1 MKKLH
6 SFALYTLL
14 TPALT
19 LSAGALL
26 AQPTVGQDID
36 QQQQT
41 SQRQQGA
48 SQSAP
53 GTSQST
59 QGASQSAAD
68 RQNAG
73 AQSRMENRG
82 FMNSA
87 PANSMH
93 ASNLIGADVKNSA
106 GEDVGSVSD
115 LILDHEGQVVA
126 IIVGVG
132 GFLGMGERDVAIG
145 WDDVTRSRTSDD
157 NDLQI
162 NSTRDEL
169 RSAPEFSQQ
178 SGQRQQGAAQSATGA
193 SQSASGAASQTTPRA
208 TQSTGTPQAS
218 QSTPGASQAT
228 PGAAQSSAG
237 TAQSTSGASQSMP
250 RAGQS
255 TAGVSQS
262 TPGATQSDQ
271 STQRAQQSGAQSA
284 TDRLNAGTQSRME
297 NRGFMNASPAN
308 SMHASN
314 LMGADV
320 KTSSGEDVGP
330 ISDLII
336 DHEGQVVAIVI
347 GVGGFLGIGERD
359 VAIGWDDVTRSG
371 TSDSQ
376 EVRVNVTRESLRS
389 APEFKM
395 PD

>member
-59 QGASQSAAD
+59 QGASQSSQGAAQSTPGSSQGNQNTQRPQSATQSAAD

-93 ASNLIGADVKNSA
+93 ASNLIGADVKNSDD
-106 GEDVGSVSD
+106 EDVGSVSD
-115 LILDHEGQVVA
+115 LILNHEGQVVA

-157 NDLQI
+157 NDLRI
-162 NSTRDEL
+162 NSSRDEL

-178 SGQRQQGAAQSATGA
+178 SGQRQQGASQSAPRA
-193 SQSASGAASQTTPRA
+193 SQSAT
-208 TQSTGTPQAS
+208 
-218 QSTPGASQAT
+218 
-228 PGAAQSSAG
+228 GAAQSSAG
-237 TAQSTSGASQSMP
+237 TAQSTTGASQSMP

-308 SMHASN
+308 GMHASN
-314 LMGADV
+314 LIGADV
-320 KTSSGEDVGP
+320 KTSNGEDVGP
-330 ISDLII
+330 ISDLLI
-336 DHEGQVVAIVI
+336 DHEGQVVAIII

-371 TSDSQ
+371 TADSQ
-376 EVRVNVTRESLRS
+376 EVRVDVTRESLRS
-389 APEFKM
+389 APEFKK